1 MLPNTLTSH
10 AVSTVTSGYWVKNIV
25 TFNTFGQ
32 FKVNETLYQTTNSTT
47 GLSSVRLVFPSAFG
61 GHIVGMSLHGRSN
74 NGSVQVS
81 ESTSILNNKTV
92 SITLSVSPGLQPGAN
107 SSITLGFY
115 VLNTFQSIAD
125 GNYTAPILFA
135 PGVSIPLDKIV
146 TSIVLPY
153 LTTHIVDPTPMQ
165 KAGFSHTVGTN
176 ATLETWDYSGANV
189 SNAVR
194 SGQVEIFST
203 PDSSGALDFTSAIRQ
218 LSVAA
223 NGQVIVTDTLNI
235 HNLGEN
241 TIYSLSYSPLTN
253 SSSLTAVP
261 TSQPPLSNLAS
272 IPISGDVLNLNS
284 TGQAIQPDSA
294 ASLVY
299 QYPLGQQYWNYSN
312 GNYIVTIPAS
322 TPIQAIFDQYQIAS
336 STVPGIVVSGNQ
348 LSLKGFNTTEIQGS
362 PNLTFRVGIASAFG
376 SALPIAGLLFIAVFV
391 GAVVFRP
398 KHESREDS
406 TTTFDSL
413 TKAFEDKVSNTNEV
427 LSELKAKSTSASRNE
442 IIVARSRLD
451 DIRIKTNSRIG
462 SLRAQLA
469 NASVT
474 VQSDLNEVLASDREF
489 DRVVK
494 DILNNYDQLLSRKMK
509 EETFSRLQ
517 QSNERRLQNVMNSLL
532 DQIHD
537 LREEYESEG

>member
-1 MLPNTLTSH
+1 
-10 AVSTVTSGYWVKNIV
+10 
-25 TFNTFGQ
+25 
-32 FKVNETLYQTTNSTT
+32 
-47 GLSSVRLVFPSAFG
+47 
-61 GHIVGMSLHGRSN
+61 
-74 NGSVQVS
+74 
-81 ESTSILNNKTV
+81 
-92 SITLSVSPGLQPGAN
+92 
-107 SSITLGFY
+107 
-115 VLNTFQSIAD
+115 
-125 GNYTAPILFA
+125 
-135 PGVSIPLDKIV
+135 
-146 TSIVLPY
+146 
-153 LTTHIVDPTPMQ
+153 
-165 KAGFSHTVGTN
+165 
-176 ATLETWDYSGANV
+176 
-189 SNAVR
+189 
-194 SGQVEIFST
+194 
-203 PDSSGALDFTSAIRQ
+203 
-218 LSVAA
+218 
-223 NGQVIVTDTLNI
+223 
-235 HNLGEN
+235 
-241 TIYSLSYSPLTN
+241 
-253 SSSLTAVP
+253 
-261 TSQPPLSNLAS
+261 
-272 IPISGDVLNLNS
+272 
-284 TGQAIQPDSA
+284 
-294 ASLVY
+294 
-299 QYPLGQQYWNYSN
+299 
-312 GNYIVTIPAS
+312 
-322 TPIQAIFDQYQIAS
+322 
-336 STVPGIVVSGNQ
+336 
-348 LSLKGFNTTEIQGS
+348 
-362 PNLTFRVGIASAFG
+362 
-376 SALPIAGLLFIAVFV
+376 LLFIAVFV